1 MVQQAIEA
9 FLLAFP
15 ALFSIIN
22 PLGGAIIFH
31 EVTNPRPAA
40 QKQALAKRVAIYSA
54 LVMLCALFA
63 GTYVLNFFGISM
75 NALRI
80 AGGLVV
86 AVRAYEMLNAPDSST
101 QRKQQDAEPV
111 NASTAADLAGYAF
124 FPLTLPFTTGP
135 GTIAVT
141 ISLATA
147 RPDHFPQAWFFY
159 AGEGLAALA
168 NAVVIWACYSASDR
182 MVRVLGHAGQ
192 VVVSRIAAFLLLG
205 IGVQIAINGLVPV
218 LHQALGG

>member
-1 MVQQAIEA
+1 MEQAISA

-31 EVTNPRPAA
+31 EVTGEQGAA
-40 QKQALAKRVAIYSA
+40 QKLALARRVAVYSF
-54 LVMLCALFA
+54 LVMMCALLA
-63 GTYVLNFFGISM
+63 GTYILNFFGISM

-86 AVRAYEMLNAPDSST
+86 SVRAYEMLTAPDNT
-101 QRKQQDAEPV
+101 TKRKQKDAEPV
-111 NASTAADLAGYAF
+111 NAAAEEDLAGYAF

-141 ISLATA
+141 ISLATG
-147 RPDHFPQAWFFY
+147 RPDTLFGAWVFY
-159 AGEGLAALA
+159 AGDSLAVLA
-168 NAVVIWACYSASDR
+168 NAALVWACYSASDR
-182 MVRVLGHAGQ
+182 MVRGLGHSGQ

-205 IGVQIAINGLVPV
+205 IGVQIAITGIVPV
-218 LHQALGG
+218 LHQALTG

>member
-1 MVQQAIEA
+1 MHQAISA

-31 EVTNPRPAA
+31 EVAGEQGAA
-40 QKQALAKRVAIYSA
+40 QKQRLARRVALYSF
-54 LVMLCALFA
+54 LVMMTALLA

-86 AVRAYEMLNAPDSST
+86 SVRAYEMLNAPDSST
-101 QRKQQDAEPV
+101 RRKQKDAEPV
-111 NASTAADLAGYAF
+111 NAAAEEDLAGYAF

-135 GTIAVT
+135 GTIAVA
-141 ISLATA
+141 ISLATG
-147 RPDHFPQAWFFY
+147 RPDNLSAAWVFY
-159 AGEGLAALA
+159 AGDALAVLA
-168 NAVVIWACYSASDR
+168 NALVIWACYSASDR
-182 MVRVLGHAGQ
+182 MVRVLGHSGQ
-192 VVVSRIAAFLLLG
+192 VVASRIIAFLLLG
-205 IGVQIAINGLVPV
+205 IGVEIAIAGVVPV
-218 LHQALGG
+218 LHQALAG

>member
-1 MVQQAIEA
+1 MEQAASA

-31 EVTNPRPAA
+31 EVAGDVNTA
-40 QKQALAKRVAIYSA
+40 QKRRLAKRVATYSFFVMISA
-54 LVMLCALFA
+54 LLA
-63 GTYVLNFFGISM
+63 GTYILNFFGISM

-86 AVRAYEMLNAPDSST
+86 SVRAYEMLNAPDST
-101 QRKQQDAEPV
+101 TRRKQKDAEPV
-111 NASTAADLAGYAF
+111 SAASDEDLAGYAF

-141 ISLATA
+141 ISLATG
-147 RPDHFPQAWFFY
+147 RPDDFSQAWIFY
-159 AGEGLAALA
+159 AGDSLAVLA

-182 MVRVLGHAGQ
+182 MVRILGHSGQ
-192 VVVSRIAAFLLLG
+192 VVVSRMVAFLLLG
-205 IGVQIAINGLVPV
+205 IGVQIAITGLVPV

>member
-1 MVQQAIEA
+1 MEQAISA

-31 EVTNPRPAA
+31 DVAGEQSVA
-40 QKQALAKRVAIYSA
+40 QKRRLAKRVATYSFFVMISA
-54 LVMLCALFA
+54 LLA
-63 GTYVLNFFGISM
+63 GTYILNFFGISM

-86 AVRAYEMLNAPDSST
+86 SVRAYEMLNAPDNT
-101 QRKQQDAEPV
+101 AKRKQKDAAPV
-111 NASTAADLAGYAF
+111 SAASDEDIASYAF

-141 ISLATA
+141 ISLATG
-147 RPDHFPQAWFFY
+147 RPDNFSEAWIFY
-159 AGEGLAALA
+159 AGETMAVLA

-182 MVRVLGHAGQ
+182 MVRVLGHSGQ
-192 VVVSRIAAFLLLG
+192 MIVSRMVAFLLLG
-205 IGVQIAINGLVPV
+205 VGVQIAITGLVPV
-218 LHQALGG
+218 LHQALAG